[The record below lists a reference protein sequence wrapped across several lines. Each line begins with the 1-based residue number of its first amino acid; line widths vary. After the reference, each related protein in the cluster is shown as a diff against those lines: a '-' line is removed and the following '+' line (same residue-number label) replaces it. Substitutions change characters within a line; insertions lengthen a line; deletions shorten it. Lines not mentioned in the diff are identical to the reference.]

1 MTEVIQYLLSG
12 IAIGSIY
19 SLVGLGFCIMWA
31 TSETVNFAQGDSVM
45 IGAILGVTF
54 CVDMGLP
61 IWLGLTIII
70 IVCSLFG
77 IALERVAIRPF
88 RGISDIGW
96 MLSTI
101 AIGIIVRNIA
111 MVTFGRY
118 NRPFPTILVK
128 QPIFLGGAGVYPQ
141 EILIPIIALVLMV
154 GIEIFYNKTQF
165 GSALRGVAYNR
176 EAAGLMG
183 INVNLMISFSY
194 ALATSMAGIAGFIVA
209 PVILASA
216 YMGLLIG
223 LKGFAVAIIGGITSP
238 RGTIL
243 AGFLYGILEKFIA
256 GYFST
261 AAREITAFF
270 LVILILLVSP
280 HGIFGGKTRGA

>member
-1 MTEVIQYLLSG
+1 
-12 IAIGSIY
+12 
-19 SLVGLGFCIMWA
+19 
-31 TSETVNFAQGDSVM
+31 
-45 IGAILGVTF
+45 
-54 CVDMGLP
+54 
-61 IWLGLTIII
+61 
-70 IVCSLFG
+70 
-77 IALERVAIRPF
+77 
-88 RGISDIGW
+88 

-118 NRPFPTILVK
+118 DRPFSTALVK
-128 QPIFLGGAGVYPQ
+128 QPIYIGGAGVYPQ
-141 EILIPIIALVLMV
+141 EILIPIIALALMV
-154 GIEIFYNKTQF
+154 GVEMFHKKTQF
-165 GSALRGVAYNR
+165 GSALRAVAYNR
-176 EAAGLMG
+176 DAAGLMG
-183 INVNLMISFSY
+183 INVNVMISFSY

-243 AGFLYGILEKFIA
+243 AGFIYGVLEKFVA

-270 LVILILLVSP
+270 LVILILLISP
-280 HGIFGGKTRGA
+280 KGIFGGRSRGA